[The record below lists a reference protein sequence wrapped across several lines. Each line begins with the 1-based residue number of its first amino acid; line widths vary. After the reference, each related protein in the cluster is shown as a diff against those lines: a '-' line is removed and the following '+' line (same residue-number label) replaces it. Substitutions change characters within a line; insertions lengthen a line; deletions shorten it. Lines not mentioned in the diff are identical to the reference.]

1 MYYIVETFDVFYLFC
16 TYPKI
21 FYEEFLRKSFL
32 TTIFYTRY
40 NQIFTKNAFFFVDKL
55 VLEKVLLAANYV
67 RNEN

>member
-32 TTIFYTRY
+32 TTIFKPGT
-40 NQIFTKNAFFFVDKL
+40 TKSLPKMHFFLDKL
-55 VLEKVLLAANYV
+55 VLEKVLLALCT
-67 RNEN
+67 